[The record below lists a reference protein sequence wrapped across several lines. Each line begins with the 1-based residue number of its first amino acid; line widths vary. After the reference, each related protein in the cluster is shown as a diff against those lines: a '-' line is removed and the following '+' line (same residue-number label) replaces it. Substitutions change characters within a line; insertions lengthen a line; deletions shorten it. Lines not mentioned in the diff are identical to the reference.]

1 MLTFFRNIRKVF
13 LSQGA
18 ASKYSLYAL
27 GEIMLVVI
35 GILIALQI
43 DNWNQ
48 DQKERQA
55 EQKILEQIEISLS
68 EDLDLFETSHEKLL
82 NTLWRIERLQGLIE
96 STERS
101 DSLAILCGAAYGIFR
116 FDFNTAAYEEL
127 KSTGFDLIS
136 HDRIRQLIIRV
147 YEIHHNTIQHRN
159 NIEDNVILEAMR
171 PYYLSNFSKI
181 RFLLSATPK
190 NEDLI
195 YEDEYFANLI
205 DYRLT
210 VLRNLHETA
219 YNLIHDDMVELLD
232 LIKKNNQVH

>member
-1 MLTFFRNIRKVF
+1 M
-13 LSQGA
+13 SQGA

-27 GEIMLVVI
+27 GEIMLVVV

-48 DQKERQA
+48 HQQKRQA
-55 EQKILEQIEISLS
+55 EQKILEQIKVSLS
-68 EDLDLFETSHEKLL
+68 EDLDMFESSHGTLL
-82 NTLWRIERLQGLIE
+82 KTIRRIERLQEVIE
-96 STERS
+96 FNADS

-116 FDFNTAAYEEL
+116 FDFNSAAFEEL

-136 HDRIRQLIIRV
+136 HDRIRELIIRV

-159 NIEDNVILEAMR
+159 NIEDNVVLEAMR

-181 RFLLSATPK
+181 RFLESATPK
-190 NEDLI
+190 NEGAI
-195 YEDEYFANLI
+195 YQDEYFANLI

-210 VLRNLHETA
+210 VLSNFHERA
-219 YNLIHDDMVELLD
+219 YDLIHKDMVELLD
-232 LIKKNNQVH
+232 LINKNQLAY